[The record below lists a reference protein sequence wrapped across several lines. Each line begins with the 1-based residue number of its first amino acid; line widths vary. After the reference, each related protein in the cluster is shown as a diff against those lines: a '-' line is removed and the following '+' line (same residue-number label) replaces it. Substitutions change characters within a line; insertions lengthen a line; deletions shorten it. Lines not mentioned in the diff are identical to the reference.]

1 MSFRVGFKLLIKL
14 IIMTKIK
21 NVFSGWFQINTIKN
35 YKIFRKPFKVSKDY
49 FDKLKTRHF
58 TKEFSSKYNE
68 NLFVDQDRNSGQK
81 LINEIL
87 LNNEHFPYLT
97 NELRILTDWLED
109 FNKQYQNLKS
119 LLDTEGIEINK
130 NSKQY
135 NQLEFLEV
143 KSQDFL
149 RSIQENQ
156 GIINGGLI
164 LPLQFKILD
173 NSNLEI
179 PEDFV
184 FERLLEYDPEYRFI
198 EEEPSEN
205 FAIVIVFRR
214 LSEIIT
220 QLKSVNGLL
229 ENQKYSQ
236 NKFIHGNAGMGKSNF
251 SAFLYTALLKK
262 NNPSIII
269 GGKSFNGDPNGF
281 DKLFMDNLMVPNN
294 YQIEEVL
301 ERINKYG
308 KKNKCRVTLIVDG
321 INETSFAHSGFSKL
335 WENSLDNFIETLKN
349 YSYLYLVVTLRTS
362 YISRIWSKNSIPY
375 NEIHLNGFKSEN
387 LDKLV
392 EKYFHEYKI
401 NIEPVKPTDVYYFS
415 TPLYLD
421 LYCKML
427 NGDKEDEVEPLL
439 GLDGFKQV
447 FDTYKDSLAEKTRLK
462 LKLITKNQVIESLER
477 VSEEMLDEL
486 EAFVPIQLYY
496 EKMQGEKV
504 LTIEKTIGFEVL
516 EEYLIYLDEN
526 LNGKD
531 VIIHTQQEVGGYL
544 LADKLIANNGS
555 VDNVVK
561 SDFFQDYIL
570 GNSGKHHQ
578 LKDDILKFLI
588 AQSDSNSL
596 LFKDYIKDDMV
607 KKFTTLNLLRSKSSV
622 ENQKLVS
629 LLLETDYSL
638 EEVRTLIND
647 SSRTFYHPES
657 NINFLF
663 VKEVLLKLD
672 NYTLDFAWS
681 YLVYENSSG
690 FRDFLDYYV
699 INPHQLEAIYEDRLE
714 LEVAIWL
721 SETTIRDLRDKSTR
735 FLIRFFERFPH
746 LILDKI
752 LEYSNTQRTYI
763 QERLALVCYGVCMRL
778 QNDEPFVQILLKGI
792 AEGLFNLQ
800 FASDPTSPTYN
811 YIVIDSYKHIIDLA
825 IYKGVF
831 ELSIDDLQRL
841 LDYNFTKDDWI
852 KLSAEDFDA
861 VNSSIMWKSS
871 PNPDP
876 LSGDFVHY
884 TIPRLDN
891 LDHETRNEHT
901 ANIYKEIIRLGYV
914 PDAEELSEKEYSFY
928 GGTSLIGNRSKVDRL
943 GKKYS
948 WMAYFNYAGYL
959 LSKNKLGVWYEESSE
974 NEKYYKRL
982 SDTEIE
988 PSYDEHVP
996 IVERLIHTD
1005 FFEKRTIDNGAWVN
1019 EPNYDVLNSIYNK
1032 DEYTLLSADIDQ
1044 KLDEKYKT
1052 RSWIKAQ
1059 SYFVNKDQ
1067 VIPHI
1072 DKLENREFG
1081 WEFDLH
1087 GNGSISKTYFGEL
1100 YWADNIPFIK
1110 KDSHHLP
1117 FTTTK
1122 EIERTIDEIEIRES
1136 GNFNYEDVGKV
1147 VKETVN
1153 ETCYFEYET
1162 TIMDFLWESDS
1173 KLIPSL
1179 RCDIPASNIGKHLKL
1194 TVDSANTKV
1203 LDSDLELCFKEYLTE
1218 YELNSENFHYFRT
1231 DLLKKYLEDTNQV
1244 LMYQIKQHTYDQAT
1258 DTHHEHFRGMQFV
1271 FSTLNR

>member
-1 MSFRVGFKLLIKL
+1 
-14 IIMTKIK
+14 MTKNK
-21 NVFSGWFQINTIKN
+21 NIFSGWFQINTIKN
-35 YKIFRKPFKVSKDY
+35 YKIFRRPFKVNKTY
-49 FDKLKTRHF
+49 FNKLKTKHF
-58 TKEFSSKYNE
+58 TREFTSKYNE
-68 NLFVDQDRNSGQK
+68 RLFVDQDKDSGQL

-87 LNNEHFPYLT
+87 LNNAHFQYLS
-97 NELRILTDWLED
+97 NELRILEDWIED
-109 FNKQYQNLKS
+109 YKHEYLNLKS
-119 LLDTEGIEINK
+119 LLNVEGIQINK

-135 NQLEFLEV
+135 KQLELLEA

-149 RSIQENQ
+149 RTIKENQ
-156 GIINGGLI
+156 AIINGGLV
-164 LPLQFKILD
+164 LPLQFKTLD
-173 NSNLEI
+173 NRDLEV
-179 PEDFV
+179 PENFV
-184 FERLLEYDPEYRFI
+184 FERLQEYDPEHRFI

-205 FAIVIVFRR
+205 FAIIIVFRR
-214 LSEIIT
+214 LTEIVT
-220 QLKSVNGLL
+220 QLKSVNRLL
-229 ENQKYSQ
+229 EKQKYSQ
-236 NKFIHGNAGMGKSNF
+236 NKFIRGNAGMGKSNF

-262 NNPSIII
+262 NNPAIII

-301 ERINKYG
+301 DKLNKYG
-308 KKNKCRVTLIVDG
+308 LKNKCRVALVIDG

-335 WENSLDNFIETLKN
+335 WENSLDSFIETLKN

-362 YISRIWSKNSIPY
+362 YISRIWSNNSIPY
-375 NEIHLNGFKSEN
+375 NEIHLNGFNINN
-387 LDKLV
+387 LGKLV
-392 EKYFHEYKI
+392 KKYFHEYKI
-401 NIEPVKPTDVYYFS
+401 NIEPIKPTDIYYFS

-427 NGDKEDEVEPLL
+427 NGDKANEVEPLL
-439 GLDGFKQV
+439 GLDGFKEV
-447 FDTYKDSLAEKTRLK
+447 FDIYKDSLADKTRLK
-462 LKLITKNQVIESLER
+462 LNLLTKNQVVEGIDR
-477 VSEEMLDEL
+477 VSEEMIDEL
-486 EAFVPIQLYY
+486 EAFVPIELYY
-496 EKMQGEKV
+496 ERMDGKKV
-504 LTIEKTIGFEVL
+504 DTIEKTIGFEIL
-516 EEYLIYLDEN
+516 EEYLIYLDDN
-526 LNGKD
+526 LNNKD
-531 VIIHTQQEVGGYL
+531 VIVHTQQEVGGYL
-544 LADKLIANNGS
+544 LANKLITDYGS
-555 VDNVVK
+555 INDVVK

-596 LFKDYIKDDMV
+596 LFTKYIDDEVV
-607 KKFTTLNLLRSKSSV
+607 KKFTTLNLLRSNTSD
-622 ENQKLVS
+622 ENKKLSS

-647 SSRTFYHPES
+647 SSRTLYDPQS

-672 NYTLDFAWS
+672 NYALDFSWT
-681 YLVYENSSG
+681 YLVYLNNSE
-690 FRDFLDYYV
+690 FREFLDYYV
-699 INPHQLEAIYEDRLE
+699 INPDQLEAVYEDRLE

-752 LEYSNTQRTYI
+752 IEYSNTQRTYI

-778 QNDEPFVQILLKGI
+778 QNDEPFVQLHLKGI

-800 FASDPTSPTYN
+800 FDLEPTNPTYN

-831 ELSIDDLQRL
+831 ELPEKDLERL
-841 LDYNFTKDDWI
+841 STYKFIKNDWFE
-852 KLSAEDFDA
+852 LNEEDFNA
-861 VNSSIMWKSS
+861 VSSSIMWKSS

-884 TIPRLDN
+884 TIPRLNN
-891 LDHETRNEHT
+891 LNHENRNKHT
-901 ANIYKEIIRLGYV
+901 ANIYKELLRLGYV
-914 PDAEELSEKEYSFY
+914 PNIEDLSDKEYSFY
-928 GGTSLIGNRSKVDRL
+928 GGSSLIGNRSKVDRL

-959 LSKNKLGVWYEESSE
+959 LSKNKLGIWSEKDSSYEKHYE
-974 NEKYYKRL
+974 RL
-982 SDTEIE
+982 SDVDIE
-988 PSYDEHVP
+988 PSYDENIP
-996 IVERLIHTD
+996 IVQRFIQTD
-1005 FFEKRTIDNGAWVN
+1005 FFEKRTLDNGEWVN
-1019 EPNYDVLNSIYNK
+1019 EHNYNVLSTLYSK
-1032 DEYTLLSADIDQ
+1032 DDYTLLSADIDQ

-1067 VIPHI
+1067 VIAHI

-1081 WEFDLH
+1081 WKFDLH

-1100 YWADNIPFIK
+1100 YWADNIPVIK
-1110 KDSHHLP
+1110 KESHHLP
-1117 FTTTK
+1117 FITTK
-1122 EIERTIDEIEIRES
+1122 EIERTIDEMEIRES
-1136 GNFNYEDVGKV
+1136 GNFNYEDIGKV

-1153 ETCYFEYET
+1153 ETCYFEYEP

-1179 RCDIPASNIGKHLKL
+1179 RCDIPATNIGIHLNL
-1194 TVDSANTKV
+1194 TVDSANAKI
-1203 LDSDLELCFKEYLTE
+1203 LDSNLKLCFKEYLTE
-1218 YELNSENFHYFRT
+1218 YDLNSENFHYFRT
-1231 DLLKKYLEDTNQV
+1231 DLLEKYLEETNQV

-1258 DTHHEHFRGMQFV
+1258 DTHHEDFRGMQFV
-1271 FSTLNR
+1271 FSPLNR

>member
-1 MSFRVGFKLLIKL
+1 
-14 IIMTKIK
+14 MTKIR
-21 NVFSGWFQINTIKN
+21 NFGLFQWITQKYIQ
-35 YKIFRKPFKVSKDY
+35 IVRHPFDVDNDY

-58 TKEFSSKYNE
+58 NKEFTSKYNE

-87 LNNEHFPYLT
+87 LNNDHFPYLT
-97 NELRILTDWLED
+97 NELRTLADWIED
-109 FNKQYQNLKS
+109 FNNVYQNLKS
-119 LLDTEGIEINK
+119 LLYTEGIEINK

-135 NQLEFLEV
+135 KQLEFLEV

-156 GIINGGLI
+156 EIINGGLI
-164 LPLQFKILD
+164 LPLQFKTFD
-173 NSNLEI
+173 KTNLEI
-179 PEDFV
+179 PEDYV
-184 FERLLEYDPEYRFI
+184 FERLQEYNPEYRFI
-198 EEEPSEN
+198 EVEPSDN
-205 FAIVIVFRR
+205 FAIIIVFRR
-214 LSEIIT
+214 LTEIVT
-220 QLKSVNGLL
+220 QLKSVNRLL

-236 NKFIHGNAGMGKSNF
+236 TKFIHGNAGMGKSNF
-251 SAFLYTALLKK
+251 SAFLYTELLKQNK
-262 NNPSIII
+262 PVIII
-269 GGKSFNGDPNGF
+269 AGKSFNGDPDGF
-281 DKLFMDNLMVPNN
+281 DKLFMENLLVPDNYL
-294 YQIEEVL
+294 IEEVL
-301 ERINKYG
+301 DRINKLG
-308 KKNKCRVTLIVDG
+308 EKNKCRVTLIIDG
-321 INETSFAHSGFSKL
+321 INETSFAHSGFSML
-335 WENSLDNFIETLKN
+335 WQNSLDNFIETLKN

-375 NEIHLNGFKSEN
+375 NEIHLNGFNSDN

-401 NIEPVKPTDVYYFS
+401 NVEPVKPTDIYYFS

-447 FDTYKDSLAEKTRLK
+447 FDTYKDSLADKTRLK
-462 LKLITKNQVIESLER
+462 LKLITKNQVIEGLER

-496 EKMQGEKV
+496 EKMQGEQV
-504 LTIEKTIGFEVL
+504 LTIENTIGFEVL

-526 LNGKD
+526 LNGQD

-544 LADKLIANNGS
+544 LANKLIADKGC

-596 LFKDYIKDDMV
+596 LFTNYIDDDVV
-607 KKFTTLNLLRSKSSV
+607 KKFATLNLLRSKISDKD
-622 ENQKLVS
+622 QKLSS

-647 SSRTFYHPES
+647 SSRTFYDPQS

-672 NYTLDFAWS
+672 NYALDFAWTYMV
-681 YLVYENSSG
+681 YLNSSE
-690 FRDFLDYYV
+690 FREFLDYYV
-699 INPHQLEAIYEDRLE
+699 INPDQLEAVYEDRLE

-752 LEYSNTQRTYI
+752 LEYSNAQRTYI

-778 QNDEPFVQILLKGI
+778 QNNEPFVQILLKGI

-800 FASDPTSPTYN
+800 FALEPTNPTYN

-831 ELSIDDLQRL
+831 ELPEKDLERL
-841 LDYNFTKDDWI
+841 STYNFIKDDWFE
-852 KLSAEDFDA
+852 LDEEDFNA
-861 VNSSIMWKSS
+861 VKSSIMWKSS

-891 LDHETRNEHT
+891 LNHENRNEHT
-901 ANIYKEIIRLGYV
+901 ANIYKELIRLGYV
-914 PDAEELSEKEYSFY
+914 PNIEDLSEKEYSFY
-928 GGTSLIGNRSKVDRL
+928 AGSSLIGNGSKVDRL

-959 LSKNKLGVWYEESSE
+959 LSKNKLGVWSEKDSSYERHYE
-974 NEKYYKRL
+974 RL
-982 SDTEIE
+982 SDADIE

-996 IVERLIHTD
+996 IVERFIQTD

-1019 EPNYDVLNSIYNK
+1019 ESNYNILNSIYNK
-1032 DEYTLLSADIDQ
+1032 DNYTLLSADIDQ

-1067 VIPHI
+1067 VIEHI
-1072 DKLENREFG
+1072 EKLENREFG
-1081 WEFDLH
+1081 WKHDLH
-1087 GNGSISKTYFGEL
+1087 GNGSMSKTYFGEL
-1100 YWADNIPFIK
+1100 YWADSIPIIK
-1110 KDSHHLP
+1110 KESHYLP

-1122 EIERTIDEIEIRES
+1122 EIERTIDVMEVRES

-1147 VKETVN
+1147 VKETVH
-1153 ETCYFEYET
+1153 ETCYFDYEP

-1173 KLIPSL
+1173 KQIPSL

-1194 TVDSANTKV
+1194 TVDSANTKI

-1218 YELNSENFHYFRT
+1218 YGLNSENFHYFRT
-1231 DLLKKYLEDTNQV
+1231 DLLEKYLEETNQV

-1258 DTHHEHFRGMQFV
+1258 DTHQEHFRGMQLV
-1271 FSTLNR
+1271 FSPLNR